1 MIVTPNYFKSS
12 RNKVSCDS
20 GRGDF
25 VMSSFRFARSPEIVG
40 TAIYYHQTSVALQ
53 RIVKMGKDG
62 R

>member
-1 MIVTPNYFKSS
+1 MIVTPNDFKSS
-12 RNKVSCDS
+12 RNKFSCDL

-25 VMSSFRFARSPEIVG
+25 VMSSLKFARSPEIIG
-40 TAIYYHQTSVALQ
+40 TAIYYHQTTVTLQ